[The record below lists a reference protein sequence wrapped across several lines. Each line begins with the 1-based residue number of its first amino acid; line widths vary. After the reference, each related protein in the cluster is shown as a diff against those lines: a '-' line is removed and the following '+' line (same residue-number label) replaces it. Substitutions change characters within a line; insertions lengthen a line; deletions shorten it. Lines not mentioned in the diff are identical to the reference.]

1 MEDKEN
7 HPDEVKDHG
16 AITKIVFHNF
26 LTYDDAT
33 CVPGP
38 FLNVIIGPN
47 GTGKSTILCGIC
59 FAAGG
64 APGLLGR
71 SDDFSDYIKHGKED
85 AFVELHLLENIQS
98 TLKSLRAIVK
108 NFQEREKRAVR
119 ISLLRQQRVLKGYEA
134 SQAQLAEDL
143 KQRDVAKKA
152 YNNAQKQT
160 APVDEKI
167 ANATKMR
174 DQLVKKATITKKT
187 QETNASKLAALTK
200 TLSLEDEL
208 SDNTEKFNHVKE
220 QFNQWDEQ
228 KAKIAADRDKVKEL
242 LESAELEN
250 QPNPDIEK
258 RAQELKSRTKDIHM
272 RDNQLR
278 SNMDDLNRRKG
289 DIERAK
295 RYHKQSYEMKI
306 RDLARVSRNDDNIAA
321 WDFYERNQG
330 KFRFP
335 VFVPFLHMYVPTAEG
350 IRCLN
355 NTVGV
360 RDVASFIFGCNEDED
375 LLLNAIKPLKVL
387 ILMILLIYNDATKVN
402 TTVVTKDMID
412 EFRDSNT
419 IMPQEFLRM
428 GFTKMVSEMYEA
440 PLPVKAHICSSS
452 YVDRIPIGGQEID
465 DNTEGAAQNFRPPY
479 SVFLTNKSRVQ
490 VKISRYDHYVSTARN
505 ALRDTGP
512 FSSEIHS
519 KQPVNFEEEE
529 RKLQND
535 ATNTDQQREQLE
547 ADKEVLSKEWEEI
560 KKQQETMIK
569 NEHRVI
575 ELKAKFDR
583 FEQRCQ
589 NFAKQKPDIDA
600 ARNAFELRKKILAEE
615 AIGEIMKLSAELDS
629 YRISVCEGLLAN
641 EEVACLNRTIRNLTD
656 EKEAL
661 LDSSEKLK
669 KEYQEKSNKY
679 NQRLKE
685 IQEDK
690 ERLVGMIKAPGKSF
704 TSADAAIEALKKK
717 LVEHNIPDNLEQI
730 EAQIV
735 EERERLDIGQDTGTQ
750 EKETWKDVMDQKL
763 TAWLAPLQDLILRV
777 SANYSKFFEHLGC
790 EGQVKLDVPADKYN
804 IEEYGVTILVKFRAS
819 SALQPLNHQV
829 QSGGE
834 RSVATMLFII
844 ALHSILHV
852 PFLCVDEINQG
863 MDPINERKI
872 FNMMVSLSDSGKL
885 TNSQYFIF
893 TPKLLNGLHFNDHVA
908 VHIVHNGPT
917 MENAQYWD
925 PEKFLRA
932 A

>member
-7 HPDEVKDHG
+7 NPDEVKDHG

-85 AFVELHLLENIQS
+85 AFVELHLWNKRLKRSQVFKVELKKPKSRKYFIDGTAVAMKEHQTKIREFNIQVDNPC
-98 TLKSLRAIVK
+98 TFLAQDKVKSFAEQNPK
-108 NFQEREKRAVR
+108 A
-119 ISLLRQQRVLKGYEA
+119 LLSNTEKGYEA
-134 SQAQLAEDL
+134 SLAQKAEDSKEL
-143 KQRDVAKKA
+143 DVAKKA

-167 ANATKMR
+167 ANAERMR
-174 DQLVKKATITKKT
+174 DELLENAARTKKT
-187 QETNASKLAALTK
+187 QDANASKLAALTK
-200 TLSLEDEL
+200 TSSLEDDL
-208 SDNTEKFNHVKE
+208 SENTEKFNHVKQ

-258 RAQELKSRTKDIHM
+258 RALEWKSRSKDMNM
-272 RDNQLR
+272 RDSQLR
-278 SNMDDLNRRKG
+278 AYMEDLNKRKG

-295 RYHKQSYEMKI
+295 RNQKQSYEMKV
-306 RDLARVSRNDDNIAA
+306 RELANVSRNDFNVTA

-335 VFVPFLHMYVPTAEG
+335 VFVPFLHMYIPTAEG

-375 LLLNAIKPLKVL
+375 LLLNAIKGSNDKAKVL
-387 ILMILLIYNDATKVN
+387 ILMSLLIYNDQSKVN
-402 TTVVTKDMID
+402 TTVVTKDMLD

-419 IMPQEFLRM
+419 IMPQEFLQM

-440 PLPVKAHICSSS
+440 PLPVKAHLCSSS

-490 VKISRYDHYVSTARN
+490 VKISRYDHYVSTARTM
-505 ALRDTGP
+505 LRDTGS

-535 ATNTDQQREQLE
+535 ATKADQLREQLE
-547 ADKEVLSKEWEEI
+547 ADKDILFKESAEI
-560 KKQQETMIK
+560 KKQEDIMRK

-575 ELKAKFDR
+575 ELKAKFER

-589 NFAKQKPDIDA
+589 DFAKQKPNIDA
-600 ARNAFELRKKILAEE
+600 ARNAFELKKKILAEE
-615 AIGEIMKLSAELDS
+615 AINEIMKLSAELDS
-629 YRISVCEGLLAN
+629 YRISVCEGLLAS

-656 EKEAL
+656 EKEDLVA
-661 LDSSEKLK
+661 SSNKLK
-669 KEYQEKSNKY
+669 KEYQEKRNKFD
-679 NQRLKE
+679 QLLKD

-690 ERLVGMIKAPGKSF
+690 IRLVRMITTAGKSF
-704 TSADAAIEALKKK
+704 TSEDAAIEALKKK
-717 LVEHNIPDNLEQI
+717 LVEHNIPDNHEQI

-735 EERERLDIGQDTGTQ
+735 EEQERLEIGQDTGTREDVANLEAK
-750 EKETWKDVMDQKL
+750 EKEETELKNEIERMQK
-763 TAWLAPLQDLILRV
+763 
-777 SANYSKFFEHLGC
+777 S
-790 EGQVKLDVPADKYN
+790 YN
-804 IEEYGVTILVKFRAS
+804 IDEYGVTILVKFRAS
-819 SALQPLNHQV
+819 SALQPLNHQ
-829 QSGGE
+829 
-834 RSVATMLFII
+834 FC
-844 ALHSILHV
+844 
-852 PFLCVDEINQG
+852 FKG

-885 TNSQYFIF
+885 TNSQYFLF

-917 MENAQYWD
+917 MENTQYWD
-925 PEKFLRA
+925 PEKFLRTA
-932 A
+932 